1 MQEYDE
7 SFFRAKANKRAGITW
22 LALIFIATIYYGIKT
37 KNGEIARGYFIA
49 FTVVGWVTYIT
60 GYIVSMIKGKA
71 AKEYKWV
78 LGICYLLFYAVIAW
92 TALDKISYIFILPL
106 LSILILYKDPKFIKM
121 IMWFTLFVLISSNIY
136 KGVAKGMMDFV
147 ASEECA
153 LQFAIVLCCFACCS
167 SIRIMSSLSSF
178 AIVLCCFACTN
189 MAIRHLVESDGAL
202 TGSIESELAQVVQTV
217 EQVKDASNSIVDGVT
232 VVRELA
238 DENKQGANNVV
249 KDMGTLAKN
258 NGILNDKTV
267 SSIEMTKVI
276 DTQVKDVSDLM
287 EEFSKLIEKSVEH
300 ADLSADELTEV
311 VEITNR
317 MSALSSKIETI
328 LETFKKEFENVK
340 QETSTI
346 EGITSQTNLL
356 ALNASIEAARAGEA
370 GKGFAVVAD
379 QIRSLSSGTQDSSN
393 SIMEA
398 LSHLEATSDEMLQ
411 SITETV
417 ELIQLNIEKV
427 STVNKSVSDI
437 TSDATSLGDNIKVVD
452 SAVKQVE
459 NSNETLT
466 ANMNQVGEIM
476 QIMTESINNAEQTT
490 KTMLS
495 KYEASAKSA
504 TDIESV
510 VGELMEELGIGGFM
524 NVSDIKSGMKFRMVI
539 EDQTNAKEEYTG
551 EVVDRKDNNVYININ
566 NRAAFDDKRRN
577 LKCSFNAV
585 VDNVLYCW
593 NGIAIHNVKAG
604 EKGQFKLTIDTNPQ
618 VYNRRKYPRMPLDN
632 KCTISVDGTDITY
645 YGHMVN
651 ISANG
656 FAFSVNDSS
665 FENMKGKNIVIEID
679 NFDVIKDKEIQGC
692 IIRCSNDEGNYIV
705 GCRMPEDS
713 NEIKDYVN
721 KNYSE

>member
-153 LQFAIVLCCFACCS
+153 LQ
-167 SIRIMSSLSSF
+167 F

-632 KCTISVDGTDITY
+632 KCSISVDGTDITY

>member
-153 LQFAIVLCCFACCS
+153 LQFAIVLCCFAC
-167 SIRIMSSLSSF
+167 
-178 AIVLCCFACTN
+178 TN

-217 EQVKDASNSIVDGVT
+217 GQVKDASNSIVDGVT

-311 VEITNR
+311 VDITNR
-317 MSALSSKIETI
+317 MSVLSSKIETI

-398 LSHLEATSDEMLQ
+398 LSHLEATSDEMLE

-495 KYEASAKSA
+495 KYEASARSA

-539 EDQTNAKEEYTG
+539 EGQTNAREEYTG

-593 NGIAIHNVKAG
+593 NDIAIHNVKAG

-665 FENMKGKNIVIEID
+665 FETMKGQNIVIEID

>member
-153 LQFAIVLCCFACCS
+153 LQFAIVLCCFAC
-167 SIRIMSSLSSF
+167 
-178 AIVLCCFACTN
+178 TN

-311 VEITNR
+311 VDITNR
-317 MSALSSKIETI
+317 MSVLSSKIETI

-379 QIRSLSSGTQDSSN
+379 QIRSLSSGTQESSN

-398 LSHLEATSDEMLQ
+398 LSHLEATSDEMLE

-539 EDQTNAKEEYTG
+539 EVQTNAREEYTG

-566 NRAAFDDKRRN
+566 NRAAFDDKRKN

>member
-153 LQFAIVLCCFACCS
+153 LQ
-167 SIRIMSSLSSF
+167 F

-524 NVSDIKSGMKFRMVI
+524 NVSDIKSGMKFRMDI

>member
-153 LQFAIVLCCFACCS
+153 LQ
-167 SIRIMSSLSSF
+167 F

-604 EKGQFKLTIDTNPQ
+604 EKGQFKLAIDTNPQ

>member
-153 LQFAIVLCCFACCS
+153 LQ
-167 SIRIMSSLSSF
+167 F

-566 NRAAFDDKRRN
+566 NRASFDDKRRN

>member
-121 IMWFTLFVLISSNIY
+121 ITWFTLFVLISSNIY

-153 LQFAIVLCCFACCS
+153 LQ
-167 SIRIMSSLSSF
+167 F

>member
-153 LQFAIVLCCFACCS
+153 LQ
-167 SIRIMSSLSSF
+167 F

-705 GCRMPEDS
+705 GCRMPDDS
-713 NEIKDYVN
+713 NEI
-721 KNYSE
+721 

>member
-49 FTVVGWVTYIT
+49 FTVVAGVTYIT

-153 LQFAIVLCCFACCS
+153 LQ
-167 SIRIMSSLSSF
+167 F

>member
-153 LQFAIVLCCFACCS
+153 LQFAIVLCCFAC
-167 SIRIMSSLSSF
+167 
-178 AIVLCCFACTN
+178 TN

-258 NGILNDKTV
+258 NDILNDKTV

-300 ADLSADELTEV
+300 AGLSADELTEV

-398 LSHLEATSDEMLQ
+398 LSHLEATSDEMLE

-524 NVSDIKSGMKFRMVI
+524 NVSDIKRGMKFRMVI
-539 EDQTNAKEEYTG
+539 EGQTNAKEEYTG

-577 LKCSFNAV
+577 LKCAFNAV

-604 EKGQFKLTIDTNPQ
+604 ENGQFKLTIDTNPQ

-713 NEIKDYVN
+713 NEIKEYVN

>member
-153 LQFAIVLCCFACCS
+153 LQ
-167 SIRIMSSLSSF
+167 F

-665 FENMKGKNIVIEID
+665 FETMKGQNIVIEID

>member
-153 LQFAIVLCCFACCS
+153 LQFAIVLCCFAC
-167 SIRIMSSLSSF
+167 
-178 AIVLCCFACTN
+178 TN

-311 VEITNR
+311 VDITNR
-317 MSALSSKIETI
+317 MSVLSSKIETI

-398 LSHLEATSDEMLQ
+398 LSHLEATSDEMLE

-437 TSDATSLGDNIKVVD
+437 TSDATSLGDNIKIVD

-539 EDQTNAKEEYTG
+539 EGQTNAREEYTG

-593 NGIAIHNVKAG
+593 NDIAIHNVKAG

-665 FENMKGKNIVIEID
+665 FETMKGQNIVIEID

>member
-153 LQFAIVLCCFACCS
+153 LQ
-167 SIRIMSSLSSF
+167 F

-618 VYNRRKYPRMPLDN
+618 VYNRRKHPRMPLDN

-665 FENMKGKNIVIEID
+665 FENMKGKNIVIDID

-705 GCRMPEDS
+705 GCRMPDDS

>member
-153 LQFAIVLCCFACCS
+153 LQFAIVLCCFAC
-167 SIRIMSSLSSF
+167 
-178 AIVLCCFACTN
+178 TN

-276 DTQVKDVSDLM
+276 DTQVKGVSDLM

>member
-153 LQFAIVLCCFACCS
+153 LQFAIVLCCFAC
-167 SIRIMSSLSSF
+167 
-178 AIVLCCFACTN
+178 TN

-249 KDMGTLAKN
+249 KDMETLAKN
-258 NGILNDKTV
+258 NDILNDKTV

-398 LSHLEATSDEMLQ
+398 LSHLEATSDEMLE

-495 KYEASAKSA
+495 KYEASARSA

-539 EDQTNAKEEYTG
+539 EGQTNAREEYTG

-566 NRAAFDDKRRN
+566 NRATFDDKRRN

-593 NGIAIHNVKAG
+593 NDIAIHNVKAG

>member
-153 LQFAIVLCCFACCS
+153 LQFAIVLCCFAC
-167 SIRIMSSLSSF
+167 
-178 AIVLCCFACTN
+178 TN

-317 MSALSSKIETI
+317 ISALSSKIETI

>member
-153 LQFAIVLCCFACCS
+153 LQ
-167 SIRIMSSLSSF
+167 F

-618 VYNRRKYPRMPLDN
+618 VYNRRKYPRMPIDN

-705 GCRMPEDS
+705 GCRMPDDS

>member
-78 LGICYLLFYAVIAW
+78 LSICYLLFYAVIAW

-153 LQFAIVLCCFACCS
+153 LQ
-167 SIRIMSSLSSF
+167 F

>member
-7 SFFRAKANKRAGITW
+7 SFFKAKANKRAGITW

-153 LQFAIVLCCFACCS
+153 LQ
-167 SIRIMSSLSSF
+167 F

-346 EGITSQTNLL
+346 EGITSQTNHL

>member
-37 KNGEIARGYFIA
+37 KNGEIASGYFIA

-153 LQFAIVLCCFACCS
+153 LQFAIVLCCFAC
-167 SIRIMSSLSSF
+167 
-178 AIVLCCFACTN
+178 TN

-258 NGILNDKTV
+258 NDILNDKTV

-300 ADLSADELTEV
+300 AGLSADELTEV

-398 LSHLEATSDEMLQ
+398 LSHLEATSDEMLE

-504 TDIESV
+504 MDIESV

-524 NVSDIKSGMKFRMVI
+524 NVSDIKRGMKFRMVI
-539 EDQTNAKEEYTG
+539 EGQTNAKEEYTG

>member
-22 LALIFIATIYYGIKT
+22 LALIFIATIYYDIKT

-153 LQFAIVLCCFACCS
+153 LQ
-167 SIRIMSSLSSF
+167 F

>member
-153 LQFAIVLCCFACCS
+153 LQFAIVLCCFAC
-167 SIRIMSSLSSF
+167 
-178 AIVLCCFACTN
+178 TN

-287 EEFSKLIEKSVEH
+287 EEFSKLIEKSVKH

-398 LSHLEATSDEMLQ
+398 LSHLEATSDEMLE

-476 QIMTESINNAEQTT
+476 QIMTDSINNAEQTT

-539 EDQTNAKEEYTG
+539 EGQTNAREEYTG

-593 NGIAIHNVKAG
+593 NDIAIHNVKAG

>member
-37 KNGEIARGYFIA
+37 KNGGIARGYFIA

-153 LQFAIVLCCFACCS
+153 LQFAIVLCCFAC
-167 SIRIMSSLSSF
+167 
-178 AIVLCCFACTN
+178 TN

-258 NGILNDKTV
+258 NDILNDKTV

-398 LSHLEATSDEMLQ
+398 LSHLEATSDEMLE

-437 TSDATSLGDNIKVVD
+437 TSDATSLGDNIKIVD

-476 QIMTESINNAEQTT
+476 QIMTDSINNAEQTT

-495 KYEASAKSA
+495 KYEASARSA

-539 EDQTNAKEEYTG
+539 EGQTNAREEYTG

-593 NGIAIHNVKAG
+593 NDIAIHNVKAG

>member
-153 LQFAIVLCCFACCS
+153 LQ
-167 SIRIMSSLSSF
+167 F

-437 TSDATSLGDNIKVVD
+437 TSDATSLGDNIKIVD

-476 QIMTESINNAEQTT
+476 QIMTDSINNAEQTT

-495 KYEASAKSA
+495 KYEASARSA

-539 EDQTNAKEEYTG
+539 EGQTNAREEYTG

-566 NRAAFDDKRRN
+566 NRATFDDKRRN

-593 NGIAIHNVKAG
+593 NDIAIHNVKAG

-665 FENMKGKNIVIEID
+665 FETMKGQNIVIEID

>member
-153 LQFAIVLCCFACCS
+153 LQ
-167 SIRIMSSLSSF
+167 F

-379 QIRSLSSGTQDSSN
+379 QIRSLSSGTQDASN

-398 LSHLEATSDEMLQ
+398 LSHLEATSDEMLE

-495 KYEASAKSA
+495 KYEASARSA

-539 EDQTNAKEEYTG
+539 EGQTNAREEYTG

-566 NRAAFDDKRRN
+566 NRATFDDKRRN

-593 NGIAIHNVKAG
+593 NDIAIHNVKAG

>member
-153 LQFAIVLCCFACCS
+153 LQFAIVLCCFAC
-167 SIRIMSSLSSF
+167 
-178 AIVLCCFACTN
+178 TN

-311 VEITNR
+311 VDITNR
-317 MSALSSKIETI
+317 MSVLSSKIETI

-398 LSHLEATSDEMLQ
+398 LSHLEATSDEMLE

-566 NRAAFDDKRRN
+566 NRATFDDKRRN

-593 NGIAIHNVKAG
+593 NDIAIHNVKAG

-665 FENMKGKNIVIEID
+665 FETMKGKNIVIEID

>member
-153 LQFAIVLCCFACCS
+153 LQFAIVLCCFAC
-167 SIRIMSSLSSF
+167 
-178 AIVLCCFACTN
+178 TN

-258 NGILNDKTV
+258 NDILNDKTV

-495 KYEASAKSA
+495 KYEASARSA

-539 EDQTNAKEEYTG
+539 EGQTNAREEYTG

-566 NRAAFDDKRRN
+566 NRATFDDKRRN

-593 NGIAIHNVKAG
+593 NDIAIHNVKAG

>member
-153 LQFAIVLCCFACCS
+153 LQ
-167 SIRIMSSLSSF
+167 F

-551 EVVDRKDNNVYININ
+551 EVVDRKDNNIYININ

>member
-60 GYIVSMIKGKA
+60 GYIVSIIKGKA

-153 LQFAIVLCCFACCS
+153 LQFAIVLCCFAC
-167 SIRIMSSLSSF
+167 
-178 AIVLCCFACTN
+178 TN

-258 NGILNDKTV
+258 NDILNDKTV

-311 VEITNR
+311 VDITNR
-317 MSALSSKIETI
+317 MSVLSSKIETI

-398 LSHLEATSDEMLQ
+398 LSHLEATSDEMLE

-437 TSDATSLGDNIKVVD
+437 TSDATSLGDNIKIVD

-476 QIMTESINNAEQTT
+476 QIMTDSINNAEQTT

-495 KYEASAKSA
+495 KYEASARSA

-539 EDQTNAKEEYTG
+539 EGQTNAREEYTG

>member
-153 LQFAIVLCCFACCS
+153 LQ
-167 SIRIMSSLSSF
+167 F

-713 NEIKDYVN
+713 SEIKDYVS

>member
-153 LQFAIVLCCFACCS
+153 LQ
-167 SIRIMSSLSSF
+167 F

-539 EDQTNAKEEYTG
+539 EDHTNAKEEYTG

>member
-153 LQFAIVLCCFACCS
+153 LQFAIVLCCFAC
-167 SIRIMSSLSSF
+167 
-178 AIVLCCFACTN
+178 TN

-258 NGILNDKTV
+258 NDILNDKTV

-311 VEITNR
+311 VDITNR
-317 MSALSSKIETI
+317 MSVLSSKIETI

-379 QIRSLSSGTQDSSN
+379 QIRSLSSGTQESSN

-398 LSHLEATSDEMLQ
+398 LSHLEATSDEMLE

-437 TSDATSLGDNIKVVD
+437 TSDATSLGDNIKIVD

-495 KYEASAKSA
+495 KYEASARSA

-539 EDQTNAKEEYTG
+539 EGQTNAREEYTG

-566 NRAAFDDKRRN
+566 NRATFDDKRRN

-593 NGIAIHNVKAG
+593 NDIAIHNVKAG

-665 FENMKGKNIVIEID
+665 FETMKGQNIVIEID

-692 IIRCSNDEGNYIV
+692 IIRCSNDDGNYIV

>member
-153 LQFAIVLCCFACCS
+153 LQ
-167 SIRIMSSLSSF
+167 F

-398 LSHLEATSDEMLQ
+398 LSHLEATSDEMLE

-437 TSDATSLGDNIKVVD
+437 TSDATSLGDNIKIVD

-539 EDQTNAKEEYTG
+539 EGQTNAREEYTG

-566 NRAAFDDKRRN
+566 NRATFDDKRRN

-593 NGIAIHNVKAG
+593 NDIAIHNVKAG

-665 FENMKGKNIVIEID
+665 FETMKGQNIVIEID

>member
-153 LQFAIVLCCFACCS
+153 LQFAIVLCCFAC
-167 SIRIMSSLSSF
+167 
-178 AIVLCCFACTN
+178 TN

-238 DENKQGANNVV
+238 DENKQGAN

>member
-136 KGVAKGMMDFV
+136 KGVAKGMMDFA

-153 LQFAIVLCCFACCS
+153 LQ
-167 SIRIMSSLSSF
+167 F

-705 GCRMPEDS
+705 GCRMPDDS

>member
-153 LQFAIVLCCFACCS
+153 LQ
-167 SIRIMSSLSSF
+167 F

-398 LSHLEATSDEMLQ
+398 LSHLEATSDEMLE

-604 EKGQFKLTIDTNPQ
+604 EKGQFKLAIDTNPQ

>member
-153 LQFAIVLCCFACCS
+153 LQFAIVLCCFAC
-167 SIRIMSSLSSF
+167 
-178 AIVLCCFACTN
+178 TN

-202 TGSIESELAQVVQTV
+202 TGSIESELVQVVQTV